1 MLQCHDLT
9 VRCPG
14 SHLQAFRK
22 GFLLRRQRM
31 VPCHR
36 RFLRQTNKQ
45 RRFRIEL
52 CHGLFAVHQLFC
64 MRNGAAVYF
73 ADALM
78 SETHAE
84 DRDFSLKM
92 PHNLFADTGI
102 FRITRSRGQ
111 NDVRR
116 CEGTDFF
123 YGHGIISDDFDIRV
137 DTSCHLN
144 KIIRKTIIIID

>member
-14 SHLQAFRK
+14 QSPAGIPERFSS
-22 GFLLRRQRM
+22 LLRRQRM

-64 MRNGAAVYF
+64 METTPLRMPRRLPDAPNTSRGSGF
-73 ADALM
+73 SPPSFCTNSRSSPHPADAPAPRRIIA
-78 SETHAE
+78 SGFNA
-84 DRDFSLKM
+84 SISS
-92 PHNLFADTGI
+92 AVSSS
-102 FRITRSRGQ
+102 FRITFNLR
-111 NDVRR
+111 
-116 CEGTDFF
+116 
-123 YGHGIISDDFDIRV
+123 
-137 DTSCHLN
+137 
-144 KIIRKTIIIID
+144 IDRPDQLI

>member
-1 MLQCHDLT
+1 MISGGIHFFVQSFEDRT
-9 VRCPG
+9 VVIDVD
-14 SHLQAFRK
+14 AA
-22 GFLLRRQRM
+22 
-31 VPCHR
+31 
-36 RFLRQTNKQ
+36 
-45 RRFRIEL
+45 
-52 CHGLFAVHQLFC
+52 LFSVHQLFC

-144 KIIRKTIIIID
+144 KIIRKTIIIIN